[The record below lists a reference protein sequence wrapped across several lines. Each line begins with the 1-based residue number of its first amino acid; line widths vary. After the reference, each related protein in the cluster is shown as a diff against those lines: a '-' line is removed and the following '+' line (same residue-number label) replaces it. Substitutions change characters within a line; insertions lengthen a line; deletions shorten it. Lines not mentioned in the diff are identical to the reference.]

1 MIRIAVAC
9 SFLVTMF
16 ASPAPAADQPTLVL
30 VQTIDLKGK
39 PGKLDHLSLD
49 AKRGRLFLANK
60 ANNTLDV
67 VDLKTGQMIQ
77 QVPGQQGIQG
87 VCYVADFDRI
97 FVGLGVRGF
106 CNIFDGPSY
115 KPLKSIKFAD
125 DADNV
130 RYDPRTHMVCVAHA
144 EKMLGVIDAKT
155 FALKTDIK
163 LPGTAE
169 GFEAEKNSPRLFLNV
184 PDTNEVVVINTDKYQ
199 ITGSYPLKLAGANH
213 PLAIDEANHR
223 IFVGCHKEPKVV
235 ILDSESGKE
244 ITSVSIPEG
253 CDDLFFDAKHKR
265 IYVSCSEGY
274 LVSIGQKDPDHYEVL
289 EKLPTAKDA
298 RTCLFVPEQ
307 NRLYLAVPRQEG
319 KQGPEVR
326 IYEVKP

>member
-1 MIRIAVAC
+1 
-9 SFLVTMF
+9 L
-16 ASPAPAADQPTLVL
+16 
-30 VQTIDLKGK
+30 
-39 PGKLDHLSLD
+39 
-49 AKRGRLFLANK
+49 
-60 ANNTLDV
+60 
-67 VDLKTGQMIQ
+67 IQ
-77 QVPGQQGIQG
+77 QVPGQAGIQG
-87 VCYVADFDRI
+87 VCYVADFDRV

-106 CNIFDGPSY
+106 CNVFDGQNY
-115 KPLKSIKFAD
+115 RPLKSIKFAD

-155 FALKTDIK
+155 FAQKTDIK

-169 GFEAEKNSPRLFLNV
+169 GFEAEKNTPRLFLNV

-274 LVSIGQKDPDHYEVL
+274 LVSIGQKDPDHYDVL
-289 EKLPTAKDA
+289 EKLPTAKEA

-326 IYEVKP
+326 IYDVKP

>member
-1 MIRIAVAC
+1 MIRIAVATLTL
-9 SFLVTMF
+9 LVGLAGPMF
-16 ASPAPAADQPTLVL
+16 AADQQTLVL

-39 PGKLDHLSLD
+39 AGKLDHLALD
-49 AKRGRLFLANK
+49 SKRGRLLIANK

-67 VDLKTGQMIQ
+67 VDLKTGQLVK
-77 QVPGQQGIQG
+77 QVAGQAGIQG
-87 VCYVADFDRI
+87 VTYVADFDRI

-106 CNIFDGPSY
+106 CNVFDAGTYAPV
-115 KPLKSIKFAD
+115 KSIKFAD

-169 GFEAEKNSPRLFLNV
+169 GFEAEKNTPRLFLNV
-184 PDTNEVVVINTDKYQ
+184 PDTNEVVVIDTQKYQ
-199 ITGSYPLKLAGANH
+199 VTGSYHLKMAGGNH

-223 IFVGCHKEPKVV
+223 LFVGCHKEPKVV
-235 ILDSESGKE
+235 ILDSDSGKE
-244 ITSVSIPEG
+244 IASVPIAED

-274 LVSIGQKDPDHYEVL
+274 LVTIGQKDPDHYEVL
-289 EKLPTAKDA
+289 EKLPTAKEA

-307 NRLYLAVPRQEG
+307 NRLYLGVPRQEG